1 MGQNRSTAAIGFFQ
15 RRPQPKYALLVIAG
29 DNDNALA
36 PRCCLWRRQ
45 RGLQWGPD
53 RFAGR
58 PECRG
63 RRGGRGRNRTTQ
75 QSTGLSTKKTI
86 NNARWSGAGVGV
98 ALFLSCYCGALL
110 SIGRAAES
118 SWVALRPTEMTE
130 RSNNQ
135 PWGVVEKEG
144 DDCGVVLLEVVCPEN
159 TTMNNC

>member
-45 RGLQWGPD
+45 RGLQWGLD

-58 PECRG
+58 PKCRG

-75 QSTGLSTKKTI
+75 QSTGWNTKK
-86 NNARWSGAGVGV
+86 NNKQCQVVRGGLLRCSLPLLLLWGPLIDRPGSRIVVGGAEANRNDRTVQQSTVG
-98 ALFLSCYCGALL
+98 CGGEG
-110 SIGRAAES
+110 GR
-118 SWVALRPTEMTE
+118 
-130 RSNNQ
+130 
-135 PWGVVEKEG
+135 
-144 DDCGVVLLEVVCPEN
+144 
-159 TTMNNC
+159 